1 MICCGAAF
9 PSALDAPLRMAGPA
23 QVVPHRNFERQPV
36 TSLYA
41 GRSPKGAKMA
51 DLPVIQ
57 STKFE
62 LVINA
67 R

>member
-1 MICCGAAF
+1 
-9 PSALDAPLRMAGPA
+9 MAGPA